1 VIIICT
7 IDFKERK
14 SEMNESARDVQREY
28 MRIWRSEHRD
38 RIKLYQ
44 ERYWQKK
51 AEEAERR
58 TIKESEHAMAE

>member
-1 VIIICT
+1 
-7 IDFKERK
+7 
-14 SEMNESARDVQREY
+14 MNESARDAQREY

-38 RIKLYQ
+38 RTKLYQ

-58 TIKESEHAMAE
+58 TIKEPEKAMAE